1 MHGLCMRTYVVHF
14 SDQPLKP
21 MQEIQMD
28 AKTFSSQKIK
38 HSSMKLFQCPLD
50 ADRYLT
56 SINSLKLIT

>member
-1 MHGLCMRTYVVHF
+1 MQGLCMRTYAVHF

-50 ADRYLT
+50 ADRCF
-56 SINSLKLIT
+56 

>member
-1 MHGLCMRTYVVHF
+1 MQGLCMRTYAVHF

-38 HSSMKLFQCPLD
+38 HSSMKLFQSPLD
-50 ADRYLT
+50 ADRCF
-56 SINSLKLIT
+56 